1 MCSIKHRL
9 TEWNTTSY
17 IETYSN
23 SPSIYFV
30 AKSLLLLLDSLSD
43 EKIVLDKNVLQKIF
57 LKLFTYR
64 LHFLLLLFNIK
75 NSI

>member
-1 MCSIKHRL
+1 MCSIKQRL

-17 IETYSN
+17 IETHSN

-43 EKIVLDKNVLQKIF
+43 EKIVLDKNVLQKKF
-57 LKLFTYR
+57 
-64 LHFLLLLFNIK
+64 IK
-75 NSI
+75 MIYL